1 MNVIYKQQNLRLL
14 CEFQRTII
22 NMSKLIF
29 RTVILNFISFITTI
43 KITRVKK
50 RSIDMSSNDRK
61 EKIHVKNFNIMSFDQ
76 RKS

>member
-1 MNVIYKQQNLRLL
+1 MNVIYKQQNLRFL
-14 CEFQRTII
+14 CEFQKTII

-29 RTVILNFISFITTI
+29 RTMILNFISFITTI

-50 RSIDMSSNDRK
+50 RSIDMSNNDRK
-61 EKIHVKNFNIMSFDQ
+61 KKVHVKNFNIMSFDQ